1 MKWSSSALV
10 GGFGVALALGT
21 VWLGAIRPGVAPTQ
35 TVGGSF
41 DDRLA
46 QMAEQGE
53 WKEAHEW
60 YMREKLYPDFAL
72 TAEHY
77 VEAAQHRDN
86 MPPARYRGADR
97 QRAVPLGKW
106 EFIGPKDLA
115 VPYRRWWGPAPVAGR
130 IVGMAWDPDND
141 FNLHV
146 VSGRGGLFTSA
157 NGGIG
162 PNAWMARSDR
172 WATTQATA
180 VAVDPT
186 NFARIFVGTGDYPAN
201 GNQGQ
206 GIMRSTNFGLSWTN
220 VTPEQ
225 IGQNISALVI
235 DPEDPNIVVASSGR
249 GTATGRLY
257 RTTDGGFDWDRPTN
271 FNTGNPIAD
280 GNWSDLKMSLPRVS
294 DGNRNYYA
302 TSMSPRSIWRSRNRG
317 ASFSQVTSP
326 GNIAAAAML
335 NVATSPTAPD
345 RVYALLVNSGIWRSN
360 DAGGTWTNITGNFN
374 ANWWAQT
381 GYNFC
386 IEAVQQGTGGT
397 EAIVIGTTGLYM
409 CTNPTANSGWNW
421 VDLGQTTVNGPGGQ
435 RTLSPALTHNDTH
448 AIVRNPRDASKFF
461 VGNDGG
467 AYIFTLDSAGTP
479 TVQNLNTGL
488 PITQFYHAA
497 FHPTAAN
504 GILAGTQDNATPST
518 STVAHPGTLDDWD
531 NVGAGDG
538 GWSAI
543 DPSNPLVQ
551 YVSSQQGGLMRTS
564 DAWASWNR
572 DNAGVDDIGAL
583 RQAGTWNFDFISVN
597 EINNANPRF
606 FYHSGTTSMHRWD
619 NQTSTWIMN
628 FASYPAGS
636 GSGRAL
642 HVPPGVA
649 NRMYI
654 GTANGR
660 FLAVD
665 LTAGTVQNM
674 STTGLPG
681 RTITDISVHP
691 SNLNSVLVTFS
702 GTGST
707 GHVFR
712 GTLTGNSV
720 GSLSITWEPRSGS
733 GATGLPNIPVNTIE
747 RDPYNPQNTWYV
759 GTDVGVMMTNNA
771 GATWTNATEPLN
783 LPNVEVRH
791 LQYVPGTGYLNC
803 ATWGRG
809 IWRIKLGEST
819 LNQITLGTPGKP
831 HPGGDPIQGTLTLNL
846 PAPPPGLPVD
856 LKAYIPGQTG
866 GLQETD
872 LVLLPETVTVREG
885 DTSASFE
892 GTTRAVSVATP
903 IIVQAKAGGEVYQ
916 FELILSPPTFA
927 VYASP
932 KDIAGGGSAIGTVA
946 LQTPA
951 PAAGA
956 RITLT
961 SSLPGLLTVPSS
973 VTVPSGQ
980 TQATFP
986 IGASSV
992 SADESV
998 TITASDGTM
1007 DRFAFVT
1014 VRAQRVQAVKL
1025 TPSMTA
1031 GGGSVQGEVFL
1042 VAPSLAGTT
1051 VTLGSNQASAQVPAS
1066 VLVPAG
1072 ERSAKFTVTT
1082 SPVSAPVVAF
1092 VSASFGSVASS
1103 PLTISPW
1110 VLNGSIAFQEVHP
1123 NAEMSGPYEVEFRE
1137 PGGSAVFGNATIDV
1151 GPNLEFVLVCPRAT
1165 AFDVSIK
1172 PTHFLRRRVAVNPS
1186 GNATIH
1192 VSLVNGDVNG
1202 DNSVN
1207 ISDFLALRA
1216 AFGTSPGNA
1225 LWNPMADLN
1234 RDGSI
1239 GIPDFLILRRN
1250 FGATGD

>member
-1 MKWSSSALV
+1 MAIGAGLV
-10 GGFGVALALGT
+10 WMGFRPNETPVSDDSVAAFESELKK
-21 VWLGAIRPGVAPTQ
+21 R
-35 TVGGSF
+35 S
-41 DDRLA
+41 
-46 QMAEQGE
+46 EQGE
-53 WKEAHEW
+53 WKEAYEW

-72 TAEHY
+72 DAEHY
-77 VEAAQHRDN
+77 AAAALHRDG
-86 MPPARYRGADR
+86 MEPARIRGGAR

-106 EFIGPKDLA
+106 EFVGPRDLA

-130 IVGMAWDPDND
+130 IAGMAWDPNTD

-157 NGGIG
+157 NGGVG

-172 WATTQATA
+172 WSTTQATA

-186 NFARIFVGTGDYPAN
+186 NFARIFVGTGDYKGS

-280 GNWSDLKMSLPRVS
+280 GNWSDLRISLPRPS

-302 TSMSPRSIWRSRNRG
+302 ASMNPRSIWRSRNRG
-317 ASFSQVTSP
+317 ASFAQVTSP
-326 GNIAAAAML
+326 GNIGSATMI
-335 NVATSPTAPD
+335 NVATSPTVPD

-360 DAGGTWTNITGNFN
+360 DAGATWTNITGNFN

-381 GYNFC
+381 TYNFC
-386 IEAVQQGTGGT
+386 IEVVQMGAGGT
-397 EAIVIGTTGLYM
+397 EAVVIGTTGLYM
-409 CTNPTANSGWNW
+409 CTNPTATSAWTW

-448 AIVRNPRDASKFF
+448 ALVRNPRNANVLF

-504 GILAGTQDNATPST
+504 GILAGTQDNASPST
-518 STVAHPGTLDDWD
+518 STVVSPGTIDDWD

-543 DPSNPLVQ
+543 DPTNPLVQ
-551 YVSSQQGGLMRTS
+551 YVSSQNGGLMRTS
-564 DAWASWNR
+564 DAWATWNR
-572 DNAGVDDIGAL
+572 DNPGPDSISAQ
-583 RQAGTWNFDFISVN
+583 RPAGTFNFDFISVS

-606 FYHSGTTSMHRWD
+606 VYHSGTTSMHRWD
-619 NQTSTWIMN
+619 NQTSTWTMN
-628 FASYPAGS
+628 FANYPAGS

-665 LTAGTVQNM
+665 LTTGTVQNM

-691 SNLNSVLVTFS
+691 SNLNSVLITFS
-702 GTGST
+702 GTGT
-707 GHVFR
+707 AGHVFR

-720 GSLSITWEPRSGS
+720 GSLGVTWEARN
-733 GATGLPNIPVNTIE
+733 GAGGTGLPNIPVNTIE
-747 RDPYNPQNTWYV
+747 RDPYNPQATWYA

-783 LPNVEVRH
+783 LPNVEIRH

-819 LNQITLGTPGKP
+819 LNQLTLGTPGKP

-872 LVLLPETVTVREG
+872 LVQLPETVTVREG
-885 DTSASFE
+885 DTNASFE
-892 GTTRAVSVATP
+892 GTTRPVSVATP
-903 IIVQAKAGGEVYQ
+903 IIVQASAGGETYQ
-916 FELILSPPTFA
+916 FELMLSPPTFTVFA
-927 VYASP
+927 DPNSV
-932 KDIAGGGSAIGTVA
+932 AGGGSSVGTVA

-951 PAAGA
+951 PTGGA
-956 RITLT
+956 RISLT
-961 SSLPGLLTVPSS
+961 SSLPGVLTVPST
-973 VTVPSGQ
+973 VTVPAGQ

-986 IGASSV
+986 IGTSLVSV
-992 SADESV
+992 DESV
-998 TITASDGTM
+998 TITADNGTM
-1007 DRFAFVT
+1007 SRFAFVT
-1014 VRAQRVQAVKL
+1014 VRVQRVQGVVL
-1025 TPSMTA
+1025 SPGMTA

-1051 VTLGSNQASAQVPAS
+1051 VTLGSNQAAAQTPAS

-1082 SPVSAPVVAF
+1082 SVVAAPVVAF
-1092 VSASFGSVASS
+1092 ISATFNTVTNAS
-1103 PLTISPW
+1103 LMVSPW
-1110 VLNGSIAFQEVHP
+1110 VVPGTIVFQEVHSD
-1123 NAEMSGPYEVEFRE
+1123 ADMSGSYEIEFRE
-1137 PGGSAVFGNATIDV
+1137 PGGGSVFGTATVEV
-1151 GPNLEFVLVCPRAT
+1151 GPNLEFMLACPRAT
-1165 AFDVSIK
+1165 PFDVSMK
-1172 PTHFLRRRVAVNPS
+1172 ASHFLRRRVAVNPTGS
-1186 GNATIH
+1186 ASVNL
-1192 VSLVNGDVNG
+1192 SLVNGDVNG

-1216 AFGTSPGNA
+1216 AFGTSPGSA
-1225 LWNPMADLN
+1225 TWNPMADLN
-1234 RDGSI
+1234 RDGSV